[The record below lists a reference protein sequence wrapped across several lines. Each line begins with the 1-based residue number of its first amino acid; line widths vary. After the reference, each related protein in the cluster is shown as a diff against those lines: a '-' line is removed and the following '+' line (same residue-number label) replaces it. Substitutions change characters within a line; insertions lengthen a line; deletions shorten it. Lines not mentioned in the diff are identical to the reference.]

1 MSDEFCAGVQILLKR
16 MESNP
21 EEFKDRGKW
30 EMLTRAVF
38 AHKEGNFADAW
49 TVRSLTHAE
58 IDALHAGCVKI
69 YRPAFDEYVMKEV
82 LDTESNEREERASIS
97 EQMWQMT
104 QGRQKA
110 RMQGSGWSDPRM
122 NVNVPPGT
130 VLTVSGGGS
139 GGSGQVQIK
148 PESVMSRLKKELGL

>member
-21 EEFKDRGKW
+21 DEFKDRGKW

-69 YRPAFDEYVMKEV
+69 YRPAFDEYVMKNV
-82 LDTESNEREERASIS
+82 LDESETEMQDTISAAQAWQMSRGKRAS
-97 EQMWQMT
+97 QWN
-104 QGRQKA
+104 
-110 RMQGSGWSDPRM
+110 DPRM
-122 NVNVPPGT
+122 LAQVNAS
-130 VLTVSGGGS
+130 SGVTKVGGLLDAEPS
-139 GGSGQVQIK
+139 PAFLQKIK
-148 PESVMSRLKKELGL
+148 KGLGL

>member
-21 EEFKDRGKW
+21 DEFKDRGKW

-69 YRPAFDEYVMKEV
+69 YRPAFDEYVMKNV
-82 LDTESNEREERASIS
+82 LNESEETLKYKATERYAHGMTDPSIYQNAIQPGSWQTVATQTSNTSV
-97 EQMWQMT
+97 
-104 QGRQKA
+104 
-110 RMQGSGWSDPRM
+110 
-122 NVNVPPGT
+122 VNR
-130 VLTVSGGGS
+130 
-139 GGSGQVQIK
+139 IK
-148 PESVMSRLKKELGL
+148 KGLGL

>member
-21 EEFKDRGKW
+21 DEFKDRGKW
-30 EMLTRAVF
+30 EIVTRAVF

-69 YRPAFDEYVMKEV
+69 YRLVFDEYVMKNV
-82 LDTESNEREERASIS
+82 LDDAEESKQDITAEQAWQIS
-97 EQMWQMT
+97 
-104 QGRQKA
+104 QGRKA
-110 RMQGSGWSDPRM
+110 TVVMGSS
-122 NVNVPPGT
+122 NT
-130 VLTVSGGGS
+130 SIIS
-139 GGSGQVQIK
+139 K
-148 PESVMSRLKKELGL
+148 LKRELGL